1 MVGRGFAKEFV
12 LAAFLLPGLAG
23 CGASSSGYER
33 YVPDSARA
41 QEALDQTL
49 AAWKNGEA
57 TGPLKLKSAPIAIQ
71 VADSTRRPG
80 QRLVGYELLGEI
92 SGEGP
97 RTFVVRL
104 KLDNPVVEREVHYYL
119 VGIDPLWVFRQED
132 YDAVVHWDAC
142 AADESED
149 AAYRHALAGH
159 AAGGPRRDVRG
170 PRREAPSLESGGAG
184 AP

>member
-1 MVGRGFAKEFV
+1 MIRREFAIELV
-12 LAAFLLPGLAG
+12 LAALLLPGLAG
-23 CGASSSGYER
+23 CGQSSSGYER

-41 QEALDQTL
+41 QEALDQAL

-57 TGPLKLKSAPIAIQ
+57 AGPLRLKSAPIAIQ
-71 VADSTRRPG
+71 VADSTRRPD
-80 QRLVGYELLGEI
+80 QRLVDYELLGEV

-104 KLDNPVVEREVHYYL
+104 KLDNPIVESEVRYYL

-149 AAYRHALAGH
+149 AARPHVHPARGLTA
-159 AAGGPRRDVRG
+159 PRRQASSV
-170 PRREAPSLESGGAG
+170 ESGGAG